1 MTRTKPP
8 HRTTSARP
16 PRPAAGPSP
25 TRIGSGSASASGS
38 SASGGGPR
46 ASLLFGLHP
55 VAAAWTNP
63 ERRCRRLLAT
73 EAGLTAL
80 ADALASARDL
90 GLTRPAPQTV
100 DRAELDRL
108 LPTGAVHQGVV
119 LDAEPLAEV
128 DLDDL
133 ARLAESRPDDVVVVL
148 DQVTDPHNVGAI
160 LRSAAAF
167 GASAVVLTDRNAPEL
182 TGTLAKS
189 ASGAV
194 EIVPLVRVVNLSRA
208 LSVLQ
213 EAGYWCVGLDETGT
227 RTLAQLDLKGRVA
240 VVMGAEG
247 SGLRRLTRERCDDI
261 ARLPTRGPI
270 GSLNV
275 SNATAVALYELMR
288 LRE

>member
-25 TRIGSGSASASGS
+25 TRTGSGSASGS

-80 ADALASARDL
+80 GEALASARDL

-119 LDAEPLAEV
+119 LDAEPLAEI